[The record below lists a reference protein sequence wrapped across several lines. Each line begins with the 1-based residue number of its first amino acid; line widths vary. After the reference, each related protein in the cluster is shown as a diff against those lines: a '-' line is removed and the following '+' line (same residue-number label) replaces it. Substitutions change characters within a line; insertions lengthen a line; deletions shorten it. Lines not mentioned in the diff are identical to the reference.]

1 MNKYQFK
8 FFLSIFI
15 VLGFSTTALSQSL
28 EERLNGFYKSLYKPL
43 TSKPEIVDSLGFN
56 ISNKVVK
63 PSGDG
68 PFPAV
73 VLIHTAGGLANGHI
87 KRHAQNLLSKGYV
100 VYVMDSMGPRGYS
113 VINDSARSMF
123 FPTGVKDAYEALDFL
138 IQQPFVDKNRIYE
151 AGMSWGGFVATL
163 LGSKTYANVNGA
175 KQRFRATVS
184 FYSSCSYGPYKMIY
198 EDTDRPV
205 LMLLAGADKELKHEN
220 CFKVLE
226 EYKNNGLPIDFHVY
240 EGVGHAWD
248 KMGESQ
254 YGYIYNEEVTKDSFN
269 RMVEFFEKNK

>member
-1 MNKYQFK
+1 MLKNTFKY
-8 FFLSIFI
+8 FLLILLLACS
-15 VLGFSTTALSQSL
+15 LTGAFSQDLK
-28 EERLNGFYKSLYKPL
+28 ERLNLFYKTLYKPMA
-43 TSKPEIVDSLGFN
+43 SKPEIVDSLGFN

-63 PSGDG
+63 PAGDG

-87 KRHAQNLLSKGYV
+87 KKHAQNLLAKGYV

-113 VINDSARSMF
+113 VINESTRSMF
-123 FPTGVKDAYEALDFL
+123 FPTGVKDAYDALDFL
-138 IQQPFVDKNRIYE
+138 TQQTFVDKNRIYE

-163 LGSKTYANVNGA
+163 LGSKTYAIANGA

-198 EDTDRPV
+198 EDTDMPV
-205 LMLLAGADKELKHEN
+205 LMLLAGADRELKHGT
-220 CFKVLE
+220 CFKELE
-226 EYKNNGLPIDFHVY
+226 EYKKNGMPVDFHIY
-240 EGVGHAWD
+240 EGIGHGWD
-248 KMGESQ
+248 KMGENQ
-254 YGYIYNEEVTKDSFN
+254 YGYIYNEEITKDSFN

>member
-1 MNKYQFK
+1 MFK
-8 FFLSIFI
+8 SKFRYFFL
-15 VLGFSTTALSQSL
+15 VLFLACCSTSTLSQSL
-28 EERLNGFYKSLYKPL
+28 EERLNAFYKSLYKPL

-63 PSGDG
+63 PAGDG

-87 KRHAQNLLSKGYV
+87 KKHAQNLLSKGYV

-123 FPTGVKDAYEALDFL
+123 FPTGVKDAYDALDFL
-138 IQQPFVDKNRIYE
+138 NQQSFVDKNRIYE
-151 AGMSWGGFVATL
+151 AGMSWGGFVASL
-163 LGSKTYANVNGA
+163 LGSKTYAAVNGA
-175 KQRFRATVS
+175 KQRFRASVS

-198 EDTDRPV
+198 EDTDMPV
-205 LMLLAGADKELKHEN
+205 LMLLAGADKELKHGN
-220 CFKVLE
+220 CFKELE
-226 EYKNNGLPIDFHVY
+226 EYKKNGLPIDFFIY
-240 EGVGHAWD
+240 EGIGHGWD
-248 KMGESQ
+248 KMGETQ
-254 YGYIYNEEVTKDSFN
+254 LGYIYNEEITKDSFN